1 VTIAFGAVMALLGGP
16 AGTGRWNWS
25 NASSKQSVEVIK
37 LAAGIARRAI
47 IGLALAATL
56 IATLAA
62 CASTSEPP
70 LTQTPVPT
78 ESAIPAATVPAAQT
92 GDAGEVR
99 VVLASGDLAVGGNR
113 FAFGVLDGDSRP
125 IRVPAAGATFMFL
138 DVNPAEVRAQ
148 ARARFIDWPSGRA
161 GVYVIDSVP
170 FDRSGRWGLIVEV
183 TTEDGADHVGQV
195 GFIVNEESSSPSVG
209 TAAPRSVNRTSADVP
224 DMADLTTAASPD
236 LDLYQM
242 TIADAVTSG
251 KPTVITFATPAFC
264 QSATCGPQVDV
275 ISAIKDRHKGE
286 ANFIHIEVYDNPK
299 EMEGDIS
306 KGRLS
311 PILTEWGLQSEPFT
325 FVIDSDGLVA
335 ANLQGFVTE
344 DEVQAA
350 LGAVLGP

>member
-1 VTIAFGAVMALLGGP
+1 M
-16 AGTGRWNWS
+16 
-25 NASSKQSVEVIK
+25 
-37 LAAGIARRAI
+37 
-47 IGLALAATL
+47 IGLVLAATV

-62 CASTSEPP
+62 CASEPAP
-70 LTQTPVPT
+70 AQTPAPT
-78 ESAIPAATVPAAQT
+78 ASAVPAATAPATQT

-99 VVLASGDLAVGGNR
+99 VVLASRDLAVGGNR
-113 FAFGVLDGDSRP
+113 FAFGVLDSDSRP
-125 IRVPAAGATFMFL
+125 IRVPRTRTTFMYL

-161 GVYVIDSVP
+161 GVYVIDSVL

-183 TTEDGADHVGQV
+183 TTEDGADHVGQT
-195 GFIVNEESSSPSVG
+195 GFVVNGESSSPSVG
-209 TAAPRSVNRTSADVP
+209 SPAPQSVNRTAADVP
-224 DMADLTTAASPD
+224 NLADLTTAASPD

-275 ISAIKDRHKGE
+275 ISTIKDRHKGE
-286 ANFIHIEVYDNPK
+286 ANFIHIEVYENPK

-325 FVIDSDGLVA
+325 FVINSDGLVA

-344 DEVQAA
+344 DEVQVA
-350 LGAVLGP
+350 LEAVLGP